1 MKTINELSKL
11 YYDIAL
17 ECKKKYYI
25 PNTDITRAKKL
36 RKYQILY
43 RNSFII
49 TSVIL
54 EDEDTSIANLKEM
67 LSNGIDV
74 IKLMNMIDRCLEV
87 IDAFRYIMPIYVLF
101 DRVIP
106 ADDVCNLIIKKYGK
120 DYKIHWDN
128 FKKLMNLKSLLYK
141 HIDTV

>member
-11 YYDIAL
+11 YYDIVL
-17 ECKKKYYI
+17 ECKQKYYI
-25 PNTDITRAKKL
+25 PNTDITGAKKL

-54 EDEDTSIANLKEM
+54 ENEDTSIANLKEM

-87 IDAFRYIMPIYVLF
+87 IDVFRYIMPICVLF
-101 DRVIP
+101 DHVIP
-106 ADDVCNLIIKKYGK
+106 TDDVCNLIIKKHSK
-120 DYKIHWDN
+120 DYKIHFDN

>member
-1 MKTINELSKL
+1 M
-11 YYDIAL
+11 
-17 ECKKKYYI
+17 
-25 PNTDITRAKKL
+25 
-36 RKYQILY
+36 
-43 RNSFII
+43 
-49 TSVIL
+49 

-67 LSNGIDV
+67 LSNGVDV

-87 IDAFRYIMPIYVLF
+87 IDVFRYIMPIYVLF

-106 ADDVCNLIIKKYGK
+106 TDDVCNLLIKKYGK
-120 DYKIHWDN
+120 DYKIHWNN

>member
-17 ECKKKYYI
+17 ECKEKYYI

-67 LSNGIDV
+67 LNNGVDV

-120 DYKIHWDN
+120 DYKIHWNN

>member
-11 YYDIAL
+11 YYDIVL
-17 ECKKKYYI
+17 ECKQKYYI
-25 PNTDITRAKKL
+25 PNTDITGAKKL

-54 EDEDTSIANLKEM
+54 ENEDTSIANLKEM

-87 IDAFRYIMPIYVLF
+87 IDVFRYIMPICVLF
-101 DRVIP
+101 DHVIP
-106 ADDVCNLIIKKYGK
+106 TDDVCNLIIKKHGK
-120 DYKIHWDN
+120 DYKIHFDN

>member
-11 YYDIAL
+11 YYDIVL
-17 ECKKKYYI
+17 ECKQKYYI
-25 PNTDITRAKKL
+25 PNTDITGAKKL

-54 EDEDTSIANLKEM
+54 ENEDTSIANLKEM

-87 IDAFRYIMPIYVLF
+87 IDLFRYIMPICVLF
-101 DRVIP
+101 DHVIP
-106 ADDVCNLIIKKYGK
+106 TDDVCNLIIKKHGK
-120 DYKIHWDN
+120 DYKIHLDN

>member
-11 YYDIAL
+11 YYDIVL
-17 ECKKKYYI
+17 ECKQKYYI
-25 PNTDITRAKKL
+25 PNTDITL

-54 EDEDTSIANLKEM
+54 ENEDTSIANLKEM

-87 IDAFRYIMPIYVLF
+87 IDVFRYIMPICVLF
-101 DRVIP
+101 DHVIP
-106 ADDVCNLIIKKYGK
+106 TDDVCNLIIKKHSK
-120 DYKIHWDN
+120 DYKIHLDN
-128 FKKLMNLKSLLYK
+128 FKKLRNLKQ
-141 HIDTV
+141 

>member
-17 ECKKKYYI
+17 ECKQKYYV
-25 PNTDITRAKKL
+25 PNTDITKAKKL

-43 RNSFII
+43 KNSFII

-54 EDEDTSIANLKEM
+54 EDEDTSIANLNEM
-67 LSNGIDV
+67 LLNGVEV

-87 IDAFRYIMPIYVLF
+87 IDVFRYIMPIYILF

-106 ADDVCNLIIKKYGK
+106 ADDVCNLVIKKYGK
-120 DYKIHWDN
+120 DYKVHWDN

>member
-17 ECKKKYYI
+17 ECKQKYYV
-25 PNTDITRAKKL
+25 PNTDITKAKKL

-43 RNSFII
+43 KNSFII

-54 EDEDTSIANLKEM
+54 EDEDTSIANLNEM
-67 LSNGIDV
+67 LLNGVEV

-87 IDAFRYIMPIYVLF
+87 IDVFRYIMPIYILF

-106 ADDVCNLIIKKYGK
+106 ADDVCNLLIKKYGE
-120 DYKIHWDN
+120 DYKVHWDN